1 MKPINKMIRSKEL
14 NVSINGIVLRNGVL
28 PNPTNNRTATGEE
41 VPQDII
47 VTTRQQYGLPDDAI
61 VFCNFQQLY
70 KINPQIMKIWMN
82 VSVAQFSLLGIN
94 SLNDFLC

>member
-47 VTTRQQYGLPDDAI
+47 VTTRQQYGLADDAI

-70 KINPQIMKIWMN
+70 KINPTIFKVWMN
-82 VSVAQFSLLGIN
+82 VRWH
-94 SLNDFLC
+94 